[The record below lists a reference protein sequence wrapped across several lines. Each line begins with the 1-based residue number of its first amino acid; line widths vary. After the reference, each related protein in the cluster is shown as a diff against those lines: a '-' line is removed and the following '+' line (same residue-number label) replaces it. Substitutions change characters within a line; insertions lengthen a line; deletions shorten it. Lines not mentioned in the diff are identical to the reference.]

1 MFDQLRYNVPVAF
14 HIETSH
20 LFSRAKQMTGF
31 NVKFNTA
38 LKWVS
43 KIDFQ
48 DSAKFSI
55 EYWKQGNKAQE
66 THDVV
71 STYIKTPATL
81 YRPLVDVKMTP
92 CVYWE
97 GISV

>member
-1 MFDQLRYNVPVAF
+1 MFDQIRYNVPDNLFQPSVAF

-31 NVKFNTA
+31 YMKFNNA

-48 DSAKFSI
+48 DSAKFPI

-71 STYIKTPATL
+71 STSIRRHRRRMDL
-81 YRPLVDVKMTP
+81 L
-92 CVYWE
+92 
-97 GISV
+97 